1 MLVKYQPLSF
11 LFTFILS
18 FVTFIYAKEIV
29 ILLLGVE
36 YLNSVV
42 LLKILAFLPFVVS
55 ISNMIGI
62 QVMLNLNYKKQFSAI
77 VTSGSVIGLISG
89 LLLINKYEAVGAA
102 ISILAIEMFITIS
115 MLVFVTKKLLK
126 RKKRVI

>member
-1 MLVKYQPLSF
+1 M
-11 LFTFILS
+11 
-18 FVTFIYAKEIV
+18 TFIYAKEIV